1 MLPIVSR
8 HLSCYQFLASRSAV
22 VSSTR
27 SWEVNP
33 PMLWTWMMVIG
44 ALFLGMNLGVV
55 LMGVL
60 AAERHD

>member
-1 MLPIVSR
+1 M
-8 HLSCYQFLASRSAV
+8 
-22 VSSTR
+22 
-27 SWEVNP
+27 EKP